1 MTIDKKLI
9 NELYDKAVV
18 NPRLRINY
26 DLRNSELDMSQRML
40 NAMLPGTVVP
50 VHRHPRSN
58 ESVVL
63 LCGKVVEVT
72 YDDGGNELE
81 RVSMDASAGIFGCVV
96 PAGAW
101 HTVEVLEPSV
111 IMEVKDGRYGEDGSE
126 SFFNNR

>member
-1 MTIDKKLI
+1 
-9 NELYDKAVV
+9 
-18 NPRLRINY
+18 
-26 DLRNSELDMSQRML
+26 ML
-40 NAMLPGTVVP
+40 TAMLPGTVVP
-50 VHRHPRSN
+50 VHRNPRSN